1 MAKESTIVES
11 FTLPSKGLIYDTP
24 IDPNVSLRSM
34 TVMEEMRRLAPSET
48 PYKIMADIIEDCMQ
62 EKPKIHIYDMCLGDY
77 QFLLHKLRV
86 VTYGPEYKM
95 TISCPNCGEIVE
107 STADLDSIE
116 VFEYDDTYSDLTKLT
131 LPVSNKLI
139 ELKYQ
144 TPRDL
149 DDIARK
155 KKEMQRKTKLNVE
168 YGLLFTTISLIKSVD
183 GRVLNPIQLEDF
195 VKKLS
200 MKDVTAIISRA
211 EELNRKVGLDTRVI
225 TKCNQCGYEMVSTFR
240 ITSEFFGPTNN

>member
-1 MAKESTIVES
+1 
-11 FTLPSKGLIYDTP
+11 
-24 IDPNVSLRSM
+24 
-34 TVMEEMRRLAPSET
+34 
-48 PYKIMADIIEDCMQ
+48 
-62 EKPKIHIYDMCLGDY
+62 
-77 QFLLHKLRV
+77 
-86 VTYGPEYKM
+86 M

-107 STADLDSIE
+107 STANLDSIE
-116 VFEYDDTYSDLTKLT
+116 VFEYDDTYSDLAKLT
-131 LPVSNKLI
+131 LPVSNKI
-139 ELKYQ
+139 VEMKYQ

-168 YGLLFTTISLIKSVD
+168 YGLLFTTMSLIKSVD

-240 ITSEFFGPTNN
+240 ITSEFFGPTNNQ